1 MTILLLAA
9 VAEGQNAPV
18 IISVDASKD
27 RHPISPLIYG
37 VAFASAAQL
46 SDLNVPLN
54 RQGGNGTTR
63 YDWMSNSSNRAADW
77 YYESIGETSAT
88 PGEFTDTFI
97 GDSASGGA
105 YAMVTVPMIGWVA
118 RLGSGRSQ
126 LASFSVSKYGPQQ
139 STDYW
144 MPDAGNG
151 VRSNGTEVTGN
162 DPHDAN
168 QPADSAYQ
176 LGWLQH
182 LLARWGSAASGP
194 LRYYLL
200 DNEPSI
206 WHATHRD
213 VHPTGAS
220 MDEIVGRMID
230 YAGRVKSVD
239 PAALVAGPEEWGWSG
254 YFYSGYDQQWGAA
267 HGWNGPFPDRAAHG
281 NQDYIPWLLDQIRM
295 NDQRNGRRLLDV
307 LSVHYYPQ
315 GGELGDDVSSA
326 MQLRRNQS
334 TRSLWDPAYVDPTWI
349 NDKVQLIPR
358 LHRWADTYYPGTKIA
373 ITEYNWGAEGSINGA
388 TAQADILGI
397 FGREGLDL
405 ATRWT
410 TPDAATP
417 TYKAIRMYRNYDG
430 NHSTFGDVSVNASGM
445 DVDRVA
451 PFAAVRSSDHALTIM
466 IVTKTLINDTS
477 ATVTLAGFVPAGSI
491 VQRWQLDSSNT
502 IRRLPDLPAGTSISI
517 TLPRQSIT
525 LLVVP
530 GGPEPGGR
538 RHAARH

>member
-1 MTILLLAA
+1 MNILLLAA
-9 VAEGQNAPV
+9 MAEAQNAPV
-18 IISVDASKD
+18 VISVDASKD

-37 VAFASAAQL
+37 MAFGSAAQL

-54 RQGGNGTTR
+54 RQGGNATTR

-88 PGEFTDTFI
+88 PGEFADTFI
-97 GDSASGGA
+97 ANSASGGA
-105 YAMVTVPMIGWVA
+105 YAMVTLPMIGWVA
-118 RLGSGRSQ
+118 RLGNARSN
-126 LASFSVSKYGPQQ
+126 LASFSVAKYGSQQ

-151 VRSNGTEVTGN
+151 VRSNGTAVTGN

-168 QPADSAYQ
+168 QPANSAYQ

-182 LLARWGSAASGP
+182 LLARWGSAANGP

-206 WHATHRD
+206 WHSTHRD
-213 VHPTGAS
+213 VHPAGAS
-220 MDEIVGRMID
+220 MDEILARMID

-254 YFYSGYDQQWGAA
+254 YFYSGYDQQWGAG
-267 HGWNGPFPDRAAHG
+267 HGWNGPLPDRAAHG

-295 NDQRNGRRLLDV
+295 NDQRNGRRLLDM

-315 GGELGDDVSSA
+315 GGEFGDDVSSA

-334 TRSLWDPAYVDPTWI
+334 TRSLWDPAYVDQTWI

-358 LHRWADTYYPGTKIA
+358 LHQWADTHYPGTKIA
-373 ITEYNWGAEGSINGA
+373 ITEYNWGAESSINGA

-417 TYKAIRMYRNYDG
+417 AYKAIRMYRNYDG
-430 NHSTFGDVSVNASGM
+430 NHSTFGDASVSASGP

-451 PFAAVRSSDHALTIM
+451 PFAAVRSADHALTIM
-466 IVTKTLINDTS
+466 IVTKTLLGDTP
-477 ATVTLAGFVPAGSI
+477 ATVTLAGFVPAGTI

-502 IRRLPDLPAGTSISI
+502 IRRLPDLPAGSSISL
-517 TLPRQSIT
+517 TLPQQSIT

-530 GGPEPGGR
+530 GVPEPAGR